1 MFKFFSIFTTLYVS
15 IVKMFNGNPWFSV
28 GVLQKACPHI
38 FNHGH
43 SCKQEVR
50 RNVIMYSTFNFNDSL
65 LIIRSPP
72 LPQENAQ
79 MTIQTICKI
88 YLSQLTQVRVTA
100 WKIYRVIEPCFR
112 VFKCKSMLKVLSGE
126 ESLQYF
132 YHPPR
137 EAILTTKR
145 ILDVPYLSAIFSWWS
160 CISFG
165 WVLWASLARR
175 KQNSSWKPTGK
186 LTS

>member
-1 MFKFFSIFTTLYVS
+1 MFK
-15 IVKMFNGNPWFSV
+15 GNPWFSV

-72 LPQENAQ
+72 LSQENAQ
-79 MTIQTICKI
+79 MTIQTTCKI
-88 YLSQLTQVRVTA
+88 YLSQLTQVRDTA

-112 VFKCKSMLKVLSGE
+112 VFKCKSMLKS
-126 ESLQYF
+126 SLWRRDF
-132 YHPPR
+132 
-137 EAILTTKR
+137 AILLPSTSRGNSNNLTYFR
-145 ILDVPYLSAIFSWWS
+145 RTLPLRYLLMMKLYKF
-160 CISFG
+160 CISFVSISSSKKAKLFLETDWKNDQLAG
-165 WVLWASLARR
+165 KRASDIF
-175 KQNSSWKPTGK
+175 QQ
-186 LTS
+186 